1 MRLYLDTSVFGGCF
15 DEGFKAPS
23 LAVIEMICRGVAMGV
38 GSDLLVE
45 ELELAPDEVKALLQR
60 IPEEQMEWVDT
71 DERSEALC
79 SAYITA
85 GALGAASEDDA
96 LHVALASLAQVDAIL
111 SWNFKHIVNLNRMR
125 IFHQVNQEWGLPLI
139 EICSPFEVGEWN

>member
-15 DEGFKAPS
+15 DEGFKVPS
-23 LAVIEMICRGVAMGV
+23 LAVIEMICNGAAIGV

-45 ELELAPDEVKALLQR
+45 ELEQAPDEVKALLQR
-60 IPEEQMEWVDT
+60 IPAEQMEWVDA
-71 DERSEALC
+71 DEKSEALC

-85 GALGAASEDDA
+85 GALGKASEDDA

-125 IFHQVNQEWGLPLI
+125 VFHQVNQEWGLPLI
-139 EICSPFEVGEWN
+139 EICSPFEVGEWQ